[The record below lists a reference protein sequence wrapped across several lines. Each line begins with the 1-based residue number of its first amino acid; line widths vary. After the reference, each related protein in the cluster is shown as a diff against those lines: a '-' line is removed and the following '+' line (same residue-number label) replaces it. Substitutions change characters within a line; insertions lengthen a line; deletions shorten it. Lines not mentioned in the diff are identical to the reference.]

1 MNRKS
6 VMGGLGILL
15 AFAPVGGRAN
25 AQNPSEGGGASSA
38 ARGPTMADFVKLQN
52 EVRDQ
57 RQLIVQM
64 LQSEQQRYEMIL
76 KLIRVQGASA
86 GGELPRLP
94 TLPAVAAAPAA
105 GKAADDDDDAPEGDG
120 GHAQADGAPAS
131 KERGRRNASLSGRVE
146 LRGGGAASDTYVFIS
161 DVKGS
166 PVKGRTVEIKQE
178 GKQFSPRLA
187 VVQSG
192 TSVVF
197 PNLDSVY
204 HNVFSNS
211 PRNAFDLGS
220 SRGGETPHAVRL
232 TKTGVVE
239 VFCNMHQ
246 KMSANILVVP
256 SPLYAKVRADGTF
269 RIDNVPL
276 GSHRVIAWSPGA
288 KSVEQKVSLTSGGS
302 QVAFALDVDEHKAHL
317 NKLGQAY
324 GSYRE

>member
-1 MNRKS
+1 MSRSS
-6 VMGGLGILL
+6 VISRLGILL
-15 AFAPVGGRAN
+15 AVAPLGSRAL
-25 AQNPSEGGGASSA
+25 AQNPSETA
-38 ARGPTMADFVKLQN
+38 ATRGPTMADFQKLQA
-52 EVRDQ
+52 EVREQ

-64 LQSEQQRYEMIL
+64 LQAEQQRYEMIL
-76 KLIRVQGASA
+76 KLIRVQGAPV
-86 GGELPRLP
+86 GGDLPRLP
-94 TLPAVAAAPAA
+94 ALPPVAVAAPAA
-105 GKAADDDDDAPEGDG
+105 KDADEARDDDAPDADG
-120 GHAQADGAPAS
+120 GHSAAESAPAG
-131 KERGRRNASLSGRVE
+131 KERGRKSASVSGKVE
-146 LRGGGAASDTYVFIS
+146 LRGGGNAADTYVFIG
-161 DVKGS
+161 DVKGGA
-166 PVKGRTVEIKQE
+166 VKGRTVEIKQE

-187 VVQSG
+187 VVQAG

-220 SRGGETPHAVRL
+220 SRGGETPKPVRL
-232 TKTGVVE
+232 TRPGVVE

-256 SPLYAKVRADGTF
+256 SPLFAKVRADGTF

-276 GSHRVIAWSPGA
+276 GNHKIVAWSPGA
-288 KSVEQKVSLTSGGS
+288 KSVEQRVALTAAGT